1 MSRRT
6 ARFGLAVVLL
16 ILASAAPHS
25 AWGQGGEVQGLRAVA
40 AQEGT
45 TLFID
50 TSADTINYTSYS
62 RDRQTLI
69 IDLYGL
75 GRGELAESTA
85 IATTEVES
93 GQYEFTPDKPGYA
106 SIARF
111 VVTKGT
117 AGRSQIDVAGSTLLV
132 TFHRAGSEPVQRPT
146 LVAPTA
152 ASA

>member
-25 AWGQGGEVQGLRAVA
+25 AWSQGGEVQGLRAVA

-69 IDLYGL
+69 ID
-75 GRGELAESTA
+75 
-85 IATTEVES
+85 
-93 GQYEFTPDKPGYA
+93 
-106 SIARF
+106 
-111 VVTKGT
+111 
-117 AGRSQIDVAGSTLLV
+117 RS
-132 TFHRAGSEPVQRPT
+132 
-146 LVAPTA
+146 
-152 ASA
+152 